1 MTEATERP
9 AAQSFFL
16 RLAPFAAP
24 ALVLLA
30 IVVPFLT
37 FYKYN
42 PLLPE
47 SLILIG
53 GAVLLGVAVGA
64 LGRIGRVI
72 APMLLAFTIFVY
84 LFCRQDVI
92 AFLNKATNVI
102 GATTG
107 HPFIVLATLG
117 IGLLGLTGLIC
128 FALRRHLDTIVVAV
142 FGTMIV
148 STIVLPVGADGE
160 PVSTGALPKSL
171 AALPPVIHIILDEH
185 IGLAGLPADFEGSAA
200 AKRIIPAT
208 YKDFALYSRA
218 YSRFPETKYSLTSL
232 MNRDRGADVTDLL
245 EGDSYSFSPKEN
257 DWFDVLKQKGYAIRV
272 YQSTWFDMCGESP
285 AVSACYTYSMFSPNP
300 IQRSQLST
308 RQRLGVLRQKL
319 FVSPRALQ
327 LEPMVSLNTLARLR
341 ADIAEAPRGVA
352 YIVHLL
358 IPHHGYLYAS
368 DCSLRDPKEWVS
380 FDRDGGYSAKERA
393 RLYRSYL
400 GQLVCADKQ
409 MHQLFAEL
417 KALGVYDDATIIIHG
432 DHGSRLAEGPFI
444 TPSPEILTAQDRLD
458 HFSTLLAIKA
468 PGVTPGIH
476 EEPVVLQQIFA
487 QTFLGG
493 GLPTSPAPGKV
504 FVRTSIDGESFDTID
519 FAWPD
524 APGPIADTP
533 LRRLRAATGG

>member
-1 MTEATERP
+1 MTEATERA

-47 SLILIG
+47 SLVLIG
-53 GAVLLGVAVGA
+53 GAVLLGGAVGA
-64 LGRIGRVI
+64 LARAQRRLVP
-72 APMLLAFTIFVY
+72 ALMTVTLFVY
-84 LFCRQDVI
+84 VFFRQDAI
-92 AFLNKATNVI
+92 ALLTAATNALSPI
-102 GATTG
+102 TG
-107 HPFIVLATLG
+107 HPFFVVSSLAL
-117 IGLLGLTGLIC
+117 ILTGVTYLVC
-128 FALRRHLDTIVVAV
+128 VLLRRHLDTIVVAV

-272 YQSTWFDMCGESP
+272 YQSTWFDMCSESS

-308 RQRLGVLRQKL
+308 RQRLGVLAQKL

-393 RLYRSYL
+393 RLYRAYL

-409 MHQLFAEL
+409 MDQLFTEL
-417 KALGVYDDATIIIHG
+417 KELGVYDEATIVIHG
-432 DHGSRLAEGPFI
+432 DHGSRIGEGPFI
-444 TPSPEILTAQDRLD
+444 TPTPQILTAEDRLD

-468 PGVTPGIH
+468 PGVTLGIH

-493 GLPTSPAPGKV
+493 SLPTSPAPGKV
-504 FVRTSIDGESFDTID
+504 FVRTSTDGESFDSID

-524 APGPIADTP
+524 APGPIADT
-533 LRRLRAATGG
+533 RLNATTGG